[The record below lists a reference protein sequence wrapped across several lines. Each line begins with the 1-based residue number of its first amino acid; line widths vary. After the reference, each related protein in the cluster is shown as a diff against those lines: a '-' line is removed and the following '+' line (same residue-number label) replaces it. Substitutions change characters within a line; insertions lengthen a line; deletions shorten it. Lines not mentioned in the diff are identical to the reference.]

1 MTYLAK
7 PVLTPEGAF
16 ITPSF
21 SGGLTANTA
30 LDLSLSDGSITGMT
44 TGATSLTLGPGH
56 YMVSFSLGV
65 NRNSTDDTLTLDWLI
80 REGGAQIGSK
90 GGIDNQSER
99 VMGCDVANACFTVLE
114 GSTKV
119 LDFVINN
126 NTNNAM
132 TVEPDYSYILIW
144 RSDL

>member
-7 PVLTPEGAF
+7 PILTPEGAF

-30 LDLSLSDGSITGMT
+30 LSLSLSDGSITAMT
-44 TGATSLTLGPGH
+44 VGSTSLTLGPGH
-56 YMVSFSLGV
+56 YMVSFSLGI
-65 NRNSTDDTLTLDWLI
+65 NRNSTDFTLTLDWLI
-80 REGGAQIGSK
+80 RDGGVQVGSK
-90 GGIDNQSER
+90 GGLDNQSAQ
-99 VMGCDVANACFTVLE
+99 VMGCDVANACFTVSE

-119 LDFVINN
+119 IDFVINN
-126 NTNNAM
+126 NTNNSM
-132 TVEPDYSYILIW
+132 TVESDYSYILVW